1 MAKKIVFPQEE
12 WAFDLYAA
20 IEKRERM
27 LNALIKELSERVN
40 AAPAGML
47 HSKRHGKGF
56 QYYRRMRAEETNGMY
71 LPKKDMKLIRELA
84 QKEYDTQLLSRVM
97 EEHELLMDYL
107 RQISRD
113 PIRESIDLVKP
124 GLQPLVRPVMQSD
137 EEFVREW
144 LSYEYTGKPFP
155 PDASA

>member
-1 MAKKIVFPQEE
+1 MAKKIVFSQEE
-12 WAFDLYAA
+12 WAFNLCTA

-27 LNALIKELSERVN
+27 LNALIKDLSERIK
-40 AAPAGML
+40 AAPEGML
-47 HSKRHGKGF
+47 HSIQHGKGF
-56 QYYRRMRAEETNGMY
+56 KYYRRMRAEETNGMY

-97 EEHELLMDYL
+97 EEHELLIDYL
-107 RQISRD
+107 RQISSD
-113 PIRESIDLVKP
+113 PIRKSVDLVKP
-124 GLQPLVRPVMQSD
+124 GLQQLVRPVMQSD